1 MGIHSMFFHGNA
13 QIQGILTLILVV
25 LGIECKKGATYA
37 HVLVILWASDRL
49 IYSVMPKTVVA
60 DFATTHLKY
69 LLIITKLHRQ
79 NKEKLYNFGL
89 AFQ

>member
-1 MGIHSMFFHGNA
+1 MRN
-13 QIQGILTLILVV
+13 TLF
-25 LGIECKKGATYA
+25 
-37 HVLVILWASDRL
+37 VLVKSKNKDV
-49 IYSVMPKTVVA
+49 SKTVVA